1 MQITYKMSAFIT
13 SLSGL
18 ASVYIT
24 NYVNTGNRNTDTAII
39 STLIL
44 VVGFI
49 LNSLH
54 HLFSQKHIRNR
65 IRSWWYRPKSL
76 TDFNDNNYELDTYD
90 ELQPGNSNI
99 IYAIR
104 RYVSY
109 DHFTLLKEEI
119 FSKKRY
125 NIITDSNTS
134 SHQPL
139 YTTIEVQTYYPIG
152 FYKGHFV
159 YFRYMNNYHD
169 KKYIGLFSKSTEA
182 LIFGNQ
188 YIDDIVK
195 NTKTLSDEIEIHNA
209 VLSPDNTKITFEK
222 TGTINQKRIFDTL
235 YYDQKQEL
243 YDLLLKFQ
251 KGCMY
256 PEKLSLDNKIG
267 ILLHGPPG
275 TGKTGTISA
284 IANML
289 GRPILNVNLTEIIL
303 AGKVKDIL
311 NGTNYKKYVIV
322 IDEIDHMIKLS
333 TDTLLRDRVTE
344 EKPQPKQDWA
354 SLLAVAEGEERQ
366 KVLELIKGSM
376 TKEKAKHQ
384 FDFATF
390 LQLMDG
396 LEDATGRVIIF
407 CTNNPRVLE
416 ETYPALFRPGRIDIK
431 LCLGHCSTQM
441 FEDIL
446 GASLSLDDKGRE
458 KVRKANLPL
467 HTWTPLQVINTA
479 LLHKTLDKTLQV
491 LKIK

>member
-1 MQITYKMSAFIT
+1 MASTFIT
-13 SLSGL
+13 SISGL
-18 ASVYIT
+18 ASGYIT
-24 NYVNTGNRNTDTAII
+24 NYVNTGNRNIDTAII
-39 STLIL
+39 STLLI
-44 VVGFI
+44 VVGFL

-65 IRSWWYRPKSL
+65 IRSWWYRPKSF
-76 TDFNDNNYELDTYD
+76 TDFDHNNYEPHTYE
-90 ELQPGNSNI
+90 ELQPSISND
-99 IYAIR
+99 IYSI
-104 RYVSY
+104 
-109 DHFTLLKEEI
+109 LKSISTEHYEI
-119 FSKKRY
+119 LKAEILSKKRSSNAIDNY
-125 NIITDSNTS
+125 DRTRIKILSTDNI
-134 SHQPL
+134 SHCK
-139 YTTIEVQTYYPIG
+139 YYIFG
-152 FYKGHFV
+152 LYKGHFV
-159 YFRYMNNYHD
+159 YVYVTDNWQN
-169 KKYIGLFSKSTEA
+169 KISLSLVSQNTEA
-182 LIFGNQ
+182 LILGNQ

-195 NTKTLSDEIEIHNA
+195 ETKTVSNTIEIHNT
-209 VLSPDNTKITFEK
+209 VLTSDNTKVFVENA
-222 TGTINQKRIFDTL
+222 GTINQKRTFDTL

-243 YDLLLKFQ
+243 YDLLLKF
-251 KGCMY
+251 KSGRMY

-289 GRPILNVNLTEIIL
+289 GRPILNVNLAEIIL
-303 AGKVKDIL
+303 AGKVKEIL

-322 IDEIDHMIKLS
+322 IDELDHMIKLS
-333 TDTLLRDRVTE
+333 TDTLLRDREME

-354 SLLAVAEGEERQ
+354 SLLAVAEGEERK

-376 TKEKAKHQ
+376 IKEKAKHQ

-446 GASLSLDDKGRE
+446 GASLSLDDSGRE
-458 KVRKANLPL
+458 VVRNAKLPL
-467 HTWTPLQVINTA
+467 NTWTPLQVINTA
-479 LLHKTLDKTLQV
+479 LLHKTLEKTLSV
-491 LKIK
+491 LRNSSSK